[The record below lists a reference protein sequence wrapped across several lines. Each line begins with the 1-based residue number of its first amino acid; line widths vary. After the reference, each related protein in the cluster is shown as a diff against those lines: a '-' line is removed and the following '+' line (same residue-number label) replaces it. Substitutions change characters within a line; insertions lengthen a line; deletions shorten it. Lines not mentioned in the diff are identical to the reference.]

1 MADRFN
7 SMLYG
12 VDGDIKRILQNLPV
26 AVKEKTEEIRLRE
39 GLPLALT
46 ISGETVF
53 VKRDGQTS
61 KTLAENLFAVSQ
73 NDIKQSFRLLCNNSA
88 FAHENELKNGYIRLK
103 NGNRAGVFGT
113 VNDEGYMENI
123 TCINIRIAREIKG
136 VATRLVSG
144 FRGEGWL
151 IAGPPGSGKTTVLRD
166 FVRQISNGFYDKSYR
181 VAVIDSRGELGGNG
195 VNDLGISTDIIN
207 TEDKAKGIEIAIR
220 TMNPQVIAF
229 DEIGSLTELKRV
241 KDGFNAG
248 VTVITTVHV
257 GDKSE
262 LLKRPVTRQLLM
274 SGITEKI
281 AMLSHFC
288 RGEVEIMTLRELKNG
303 NF

>member
-26 AVKEKTEEIRLRE
+26 SVKEKTEEIRLRQ
-39 GLPLALT
+39 GLPLSLT
-46 ISGETVF
+46 VSGQTVF
-53 VKRDGQTS
+53 VKRDGQTCLGL
-61 KTLAENLFAVSQ
+61 TQNLFAVSEE
-73 NDIKQSFRLLCNNSA
+73 NVKQSFRLLCNNSA

-113 VNDEGYMENI
+113 INDEGYMENI

-136 VATRLVSG
+136 VATRLASG

-166 FVRQISNGFYDKSYR
+166 FTRQISEGFCDKSYR
-181 VAVIDSRGELGGNG
+181 VAVIDSRGELSGNG
-195 VNDLGISTDIIN
+195 VNDLGISTDILN
-207 TEDKAKGIEIAIR
+207 TEDKARGIEIAIR
-220 TMNPQVIAF
+220 TMNPQVIVF
-229 DEIGSLTELKRV
+229 DEIGSLQELKMV

-248 VTVITTVHV
+248 VSVITTAHI

-262 LLKRPVTRQLLM
+262 LLKRPITRELLM
-274 SGITEKI
+274 SGSIGKI
-281 AMLSHFC
+281 ALLSYFA
-288 RGEVEIMTLRELKNG
+288 RGEIEIMTLKELENG